1 MEEEILE
8 EVAEETATEVE
19 EAPEET
25 AVEIEEAPEETH
37 EQREARF
44 LRERKKQALI
54 DRKDIIERNG
64 GNYEEQTSVDGSEID
79 AQCCP

>member
-8 EVAEETATEVE
+8 EVAEETA
-19 EAPEET
+19 
-25 AVEIEEAPEETH
+25 VEIEEAVEEVAEEPHEETH
-37 EQREARF
+37 EERERRF
-44 LRERKKQALI
+44 LLERKKQALV

>member
-8 EVAEETATEVE
+8 EVAEETA
-19 EAPEET
+19 
-25 AVEIEEAPEETH
+25 VEIEEATVEIEEATEETH
-37 EQREARF
+37 EEREARF

>member
-8 EVAEETATEVE
+8 EVAEEAIVE
-19 EAPEET
+19 IEET
-25 AVEIEEAPEETH
+25 AVEVEQAPEETH

-44 LRERKKQALI
+44 LLERKKQALI

-64 GNYEEQTSVDGSEID
+64 GNYEAQTSVDGAEID
-79 AQCCP
+79 TECCS